1 MANITNK
8 PIQNIWASN
17 TTNIEPSS
25 SADQQGILYGSDI
38 VSNQLNGAL
47 NTLSNQVAFSQYNGG
62 QYSADL
68 TYNVGNVVSLYYRK
82 SNGMNYSQ
90 TLFKCINDNGGNGI
104 KGVAPIN
111 NGTTNNENGITY
123 ITGGGINK
131 TNWQALQG
139 LEVPSN
145 AYTYHSSNQFN
156 ITPAILYPNMNFFME
171 GYGVNNFSLNQAYAF
186 SMPLQNPLGNAIAV
200 ITEQVRFKWVNS
212 NLAKM
217 FSPSNFTN
225 FTQSTISFNQS
236 TTDSHDYIATIKLH
250 YDTNGKLVKYHLK
263 FEDFNSNV
271 SDTTLPVMLMC
282 GVRSGVALYDCG
294 NTLPNNSNPNAP
306 TQQYN
311 TYDYNIF
318 TILTPYANCALFDSL
333 EITLLNQNSILQFN
347 KQHLKDFNAIAN
359 PTPTSASYA
368 VNPQLSQPDN
378 KPSPYQPSQQQN
390 PNIAIN
396 ITINPNKAYKIGH
409 NLGTDT
415 IAKIGEFKYTSQ
427 PCFEQEDGWY
437 DLALLT
443 EIEMYLFNGALYNVA
458 GKNTQPLNTNS
469 YNVPFN
475 PINNMT
481 QIFRYLFLPSYLLN
495 SILTDTSNIFNNFQS
510 LSNEGLRS
518 IGLVSVNNYINPSN
532 ITQINQST
540 TENFEISYQN
550 GSNPSYSPVNFKATT
565 NYGYLNNVKIA
576 LGHYNTGFSMTG
588 ISNQSG
594 SAFYNG
600 SSGVEFTGIN
610 FFLADTNNQTNSSF
624 SAPASIYCSLAIRVG

>member
-25 SADQQGILYGSDI
+25 TADNQGILYGADI

-47 NTLSNQVAFSQYNGG
+47 NTLSNQVAFTQYNGG

-68 TYNVGNVVSLYYRK
+68 TYNVGNVVSVYYRK

-90 TLFKCINDNGGNGI
+90 ALFKCVNDNGGNGI

-111 NGTTNNENGITY
+111 NGTNNNENGITY
-123 ITGGGINK
+123 ITGGSIN
-131 TNWQALQG
+131 TANWQALQ
-139 LEVPSN
+139 VPSN
-145 AYTYHSSNQFN
+145 AYTYHSSNKFT
-156 ITPAILYPNMNFFME
+156 ITPAALYPNMNFYME
-171 GYGVNNFSLNQAYAF
+171 AYGVSNFALNQAYAF
-186 SMPLQNPLGNAIAV
+186 SMPLQNPLSNAIAV

-217 FSPSNFTN
+217 FSNANFTN
-225 FTQSTISFNQS
+225 FSQANVSFNQS
-236 TTDSHDYIATIKLH
+236 TTDTHDYIATIKLH

-359 PTPTSASYA
+359 PTQTSANVSYA

-378 KPSPYQPSQQQN
+378 KPSPDQPNQQQN
-390 PNIAIN
+390 SSIAIN
-396 ITINPNKAYKIGH
+396 INIEPSKAYKIGH

-415 IAKIGEFKYTSQ
+415 IAKMGEFKYTSQ

-437 DLALLT
+437 DLAILT
-443 EIEMYLFNGALYNVA
+443 EIEMYLFNGASYNVS
-458 GKNTQPLNTNS
+458 GKNTQSLNTNS
-469 YNVPFN
+469 PTIPFN

-495 SILTDTSNIFNNFQS
+495 SILTDTSNIFNNFQA

-518 IGLVSVNNYINPSN
+518 IGLVSVNNYLNPNN

-540 TENFEISYQN
+540 TENFEILRQN
-550 GSNPSYSPVNFKATT
+550 GESPSYSPVNFQATT
-565 NYGYLNNVKIA
+565 NYGYLNSVKIA
-576 LGHYNTGFSMTG
+576 LGHTNQGWSMTG
-588 ISNQSG
+588 WGSDTG
-594 SAFYNG
+594 SAFGG
-600 SSGVEFTGIN
+600 SGGAATFAGIN

>member
-25 SADQQGILYGSDI
+25 NADTQGILYGSDI

-68 TYNVGNVVSLYYRK
+68 TYNVGNVVSVYYRQ

-90 TLFKCINDNGGNGI
+90 ALFKCINDNGGNGI
-104 KGVAPIN
+104 KGIAPIN

-123 ITGGGINK
+123 ITGGGIN
-131 TNWQALQG
+131 TNNWQALQ
-139 LEVPSN
+139 VPSN
-145 AYTYHSSNQFN
+145 AYTYHSSNKFN
-156 ITPAILYPNMNFFME
+156 ITPAALYPNINFSME
-171 GYGVNNFSLNQAYAF
+171 AYGVSNFALNQAYAF

-200 ITEQVRFKWVNS
+200 ITERVRFKWVNS

-217 FSPSNFTN
+217 FSNANFTN
-225 FTQSTISFNQS
+225 FYQNNIPFNQS
-236 TTDSHDYIATIKLH
+236 TTDTHDYIATIKLH

-271 SDTTLPVMLMC
+271 SDTTIPVMLMC

-318 TILTPYANCALFDSL
+318 TILTPYADCALFDSL

-359 PTPTSASYA
+359 PTQTSANGGYA
-368 VNPQLSQPDN
+368 VNPQLG
-378 KPSPYQPSQQQN
+378 KPALPQN
-390 PNIAIN
+390 TSIAINIAIN
-396 ITINPNKAYKIGH
+396 PSKAYKIGH

-415 IAKIGEFKYTSQ
+415 IAKMGEFKYTNQ
-427 PCFEQEDGWY
+427 PCFKQEDGWY
-437 DLALLT
+437 DLAILT
-443 EIEMYLFNGALYNVA
+443 EIEIYLFNGAAYNLA

-469 YNVPFN
+469 PNVPFN

-481 QIFRYLFLPSYLLN
+481 QIFRYLFLPNYLLN
-495 SILTDTSNIFNNFQS
+495 SILTDTSNIFNNFQA

-518 IGLVSVNNYINPSN
+518 IGLVSVNNYLNPTN
-532 ITQINQST
+532 VTKINQSI
-540 TENFEISYQN
+540 TEDFEILRQN
-550 GSNPSYSPVNFKATT
+550 GENPSYSPVNFQATT

-576 LGHYNTGFSMTG
+576 LGHNNTGFTMMG
-588 ISNQSG
+588 WSNNSG
-594 SAFYNG
+594 STFG
-600 SSGVEFTGIN
+600 GGGVASTFAGIN

>member
-1 MANITNK
+1 MANITNN
-8 PIQNIWASN
+8 PIKNIWASN
-17 TTNIEPSS
+17 TTNVEPSS
-25 SADQQGILYGSDI
+25 PADNQGILYGADI
-38 VSNQLNGAL
+38 VSSQLNGAL
-47 NTLSNQVAFSQYNGG
+47 NTLSNQVAFNQYNGG

-68 TYNVGNVVSLYYRK
+68 TYNVGNVVSVYYRQ

-90 TLFKCINDNGGNGI
+90 ALFKCINDNGGNGI

-123 ITGGGINK
+123 ITGGSINT
-131 TNWQALQG
+131 TNWQALQ
-139 LEVPSN
+139 VPSN

-156 ITPAILYPNMNFFME
+156 ITPAALYPNSNFFME
-171 GYGVNNFSLNQAYAF
+171 AYGVSNFALNQAYAF

-217 FSPSNFTN
+217 FSNTNFTN
-225 FTQSTISFNQS
+225 FYQNNVPFNQS

-271 SDTTLPVMLMC
+271 SDTTIPVMLMC

-347 KQHLKDFNAIAN
+347 KKHLKDFNAIAN
-359 PTPTSASYA
+359 PTQASANVSYA
-368 VNPQLSQPDN
+368 VKPQLS
-378 KPSPYQPSQQQN
+378 QPSQQQN
-390 PNIAIN
+390 SNICIN
-396 ITINPNKAYKIGH
+396 ININPSKAYKIGH

-415 IAKIGEFKYTSQ
+415 IAKIGEFKYTNQ
-427 PCFEQEDGWY
+427 PCFKQEDGWY
-437 DLALLT
+437 DLAILT
-443 EIEMYLFNGALYNVA
+443 EIEMLLFNGAAYNVA
-458 GKNTQPLNTNS
+458 GKNTQELNTNS
-469 YNVPFN
+469 PNVPFN

-495 SILTDTSNIFNNFQS
+495 SILTDTSNIFNNFQA

-518 IGLVSVNNYINPSN
+518 IGLVSVNNYLNPN
-532 ITQINQST
+532 NVTQINQST
-540 TENFEISYQN
+540 TENFEILNPNGLQPSYQ
-550 GSNPSYSPVNFKATT
+550 PVNFKATT

-576 LGHYNTGFSMTG
+576 LGHANTGFTMLGYDNNGGSVFSNGNNTS
-588 ISNQSG
+588 IS
-594 SAFYNG
+594 A
-600 SSGVEFTGIN
+600 GIN
-610 FFLADTNNQTNSSF
+610 FFLADNNNQTNSSF

>member
-17 TTNIEPSS
+17 TTNIKASS
-25 SADQQGILYGSDI
+25 SADNQGILYGADI

-47 NTLSNQVAFSQYNGG
+47 NTLSNQVAFSQYNGA

-68 TYNVGNVVSLYYRK
+68 TYNVGNVVSVYYRQ

-90 TLFKCINDNGGNGI
+90 ALFKCINDNGGNGI

-123 ITGGGINK
+123 ITGGSINT
-131 TNWQALQG
+131 TNWQALQ
-139 LEVPSN
+139 VPSN
-145 AYTYHSSNQFN
+145 AYTYHSSNKFN
-156 ITPAILYPNMNFFME
+156 ITPNALYPNMNFLMDA
-171 GYGVNNFSLNQAYAF
+171 YGVNSFALNQAYAF

-200 ITEQVRFKWVNS
+200 ITEQVRFRWVNS

-217 FSPSNFTN
+217 FSTANFTN
-225 FTQSTISFNQS
+225 LSKNSISFNQS
-236 TTDSHDYIATIKLH
+236 TTDTHDYIATIKLH

-271 SDTTLPVMLMC
+271 SDTTIPVMLMC

-359 PTPTSASYA
+359 PSQTSANVSYA
-368 VNPQLSQPDN
+368 VNPQLSKPTPQP
-378 KPSPYQPSQQQN
+378 P
-390 PNIAIN
+390 IIGIN
-396 ITINPNKAYKIGH
+396 INIEPRKAYKIGH

-415 IAKIGEFKYTSQ
+415 IAKMGEFKYTNQ

-437 DLALLT
+437 DLAILT
-443 EIEMYLFNGALYNVA
+443 EIEMFLFNGANYNVT
-458 GKNTQPLNTNS
+458 GKNTQTLNTNS
-469 YNVPFN
+469 PNVPFN

-481 QIFRYLFLPSYLLN
+481 QIFRYLFLPNYLLN
-495 SILTDTSNIFNNFQS
+495 SILTDTSNIFSNFQS

-518 IGLVSVNNYINPSN
+518 IGLVSVNNYLNPNS
-532 ITQINQST
+532 ITNINQET
-540 TENFEISYQN
+540 TENFEILYQN
-550 GSNPSYSPVNFKATT
+550 GYNPSYKPVNFKATT
-565 NYGYLNNVKIA
+565 SYGYLNSVKIA
-576 LGHYNTGFSMTG
+576 LGHTNTGWSMVG
-588 ISNQSG
+588 WGSESG
-594 SAFYNG
+594 SAFGNG
-600 SSGVEFTGIN
+600 GSAATFSGIN
-610 FFLADTNNQTNSSF
+610 FFLADTNNKTNSSF

>member
-8 PIQNIWASN
+8 PIQNIWASK

-25 SADQQGILYGSDI
+25 TADQQGILYGSDI

-47 NTLSNQVAFSQYNGG
+47 NTLSNQVAFSQYNGA

-68 TYNVGNVVSLYYRK
+68 TYNVGNVVSVYYRQ
-82 SNGMNYSQ
+82 SNGMNYSHA
-90 TLFKCINDNGGNGI
+90 LFKCINDNGGNGI
-104 KGVAPIN
+104 KGIAPIN
-111 NGTTNNENGITY
+111 NGTNNNENGITY
-123 ITGGGINK
+123 ITGGSINAN
-131 TNWQALQG
+131 NWQALQA
-139 LEVPSN
+139 PSN

-156 ITPAILYPNMNFFME
+156 ITPAALYPNMNFFME
-171 GYGVNNFSLNQAYAF
+171 AYGVSNFSLNQAYAF

-217 FSPSNFTN
+217 FSNANFTN
-225 FTQSTISFNQS
+225 FTQQNISFNQS
-236 TTDSHDYIATIKLH
+236 TTDTHDYIATIKLH
-250 YDTNGKLVKYHLK
+250 YDTNGKLVKYHLN

-271 SDTTLPVMLMC
+271 SDTTIPVMLMC

-359 PTPTSASYA
+359 PTQTSANVSYA

-390 PNIAIN
+390 SNIAIN
-396 ITINPNKAYKIGH
+396 INIEPSKAYKIGH

-415 IAKIGEFKYTSQ
+415 IAKMGEFKYTNQ
-427 PCFEQEDGWY
+427 PCFKQEDGWY
-437 DLALLT
+437 DLAILT
-443 EIEMYLFNGALYNVA
+443 EIEMTLFNGANYNVT

-469 YNVPFN
+469 PTIPFN

-481 QIFRYLFLPSYLLN
+481 QIFRYLFLPNYLLN
-495 SILTDTSNIFNNFQS
+495 SILTDTSNIFNNFQA

-518 IGLVSVNNYINPSN
+518 IGLVSVNNYLNPN
-532 ITQINQST
+532 NVTQINQST
-540 TENFEISYQN
+540 TENFEILRQN
-550 GSNPSYSPVNFKATT
+550 GENPSYSPVNFQATT

-576 LGHYNTGFSMTG
+576 LGHTNQGWSMMG
-588 ISNQSG
+588 WGSSSG
-594 SAFYNG
+594 SAFG
-600 SSGVEFTGIN
+600 GGKGAATFSGIN

>member
-8 PIQNIWASN
+8 PIQNIWASK

-25 SADQQGILYGSDI
+25 NADTQGILYGADI

-47 NTLSNQVAFSQYNGG
+47 NTLSNQVAFNQYNGT
-62 QYSADL
+62 QYSDEL
-68 TYNVGNVVSLYYRK
+68 TYNVGNVVSVYYRK

-90 TLFKCINDNGGNGI
+90 ALFKCINDNGGNGV

-123 ITGGGINK
+123 ITGGSINT
-131 TNWQALQG
+131 TNWQALQ
-139 LEVPSN
+139 VPSN
-145 AYTYHSSNQFN
+145 AYTYHSSNQFK
-156 ITPAILYPNMNFFME
+156 ITPAALYPNMNFFME
-171 GYGVNNFSLNQAYAF
+171 AYGVNNFALHQAYAF

-217 FSPSNFTN
+217 FSNANFTN
-225 FTQSTISFNQS
+225 FNQPNIPFNQS

-271 SDTTLPVMLMC
+271 SDTTIPVMLMC

-294 NTLPNNSNPNAP
+294 NTLPNNSNPNAQ

-318 TILTPYANCALFDSL
+318 TILTPYANCTLFDSL

-347 KQHLKDFNAIAN
+347 NQHLKDFNAIAN
-359 PTPTSASYA
+359 PTQTSANVSYA

-378 KPSPYQPSQQQN
+378 KSSPYKPSPQQN
-390 PNIAIN
+390 SSLAIN
-396 ITINPNKAYKIGH
+396 INIDPSKAYKIGH

-415 IAKIGEFKYTSQ
+415 IAKMGEFKYTSQ

-437 DLALLT
+437 DLAILT
-443 EIEMYLFNGALYNVA
+443 EIEMTLFNGGTYNVTGINA
-458 GKNTQPLNTNS
+458 QTLNTNS
-469 YNVPFN
+469 PNVPFN

-481 QIFRYLFLPSYLLN
+481 QIFRYLFLPNYLLN

-518 IGLVSVNNYINPSN
+518 IGLVSVNNYLNPSN
-532 ITQINQST
+532 ITKINQSI
-540 TENFEISYQN
+540 TENFEILRPNVEQ
-550 GSNPSYSPVNFKATT
+550 PSYSPVNFKGTT

-576 LGHYNTGFSMTG
+576 LGHTNQGWSMIG
-588 ISNQSG
+588 WGSNSG
-594 SAFYNG
+594 STFGGNIGGPTFAN
-600 SSGVEFTGIN
+600 IN
-610 FFLADTNNQTNSSF
+610 FFLADTNNETNSSF

>member
-25 SADQQGILYGSDI
+25 SADNQGILYGADI

-47 NTLSNQVAFSQYNGG
+47 NTLSNQVAFSQYNGA
-62 QYSADL
+62 QYSDEL
-68 TYNVGNVVSLYYRK
+68 TYNVGNVVSVYYRQ

-90 TLFKCINDNGGNGI
+90 ALFKCINDNGGNGI
-104 KGVAPIN
+104 KGIPPIN
-111 NGTTNNENGITY
+111 NGTNNNENGITY
-123 ITGGGINK
+123 ITGGSINT
-131 TNWQALQG
+131 TNWQALQA
-139 LEVPSN
+139 PSN
-145 AYTYHSSNQFN
+145 AYTYHSSKQFN
-156 ITPAILYPNMNFFME
+156 ITPAALYPNINFFME
-171 GYGVNNFSLNQAYAF
+171 SYGVNDFALNQAYAF

-217 FSPSNFTN
+217 FSANNFINFSQSNI
-225 FTQSTISFNQS
+225 QFNQS
-236 TTDSHDYIATIKLH
+236 TTDTHDYIATIKLH

-271 SDTTLPVMLMC
+271 SNTTIPVMLMC

-294 NTLPNNSNPNAP
+294 NTLPNNSNPNVP

-359 PTPTSASYA
+359 PTQTSANVSYA
-368 VNPQLSQPDN
+368 VKPQLANPT
-378 KPSPYQPSQQQN
+378 PQQN
-390 PNIAIN
+390 TSIAIN
-396 ITINPNKAYKIGH
+396 INIEPSKAYKIGH

-415 IAKIGEFKYTSQ
+415 IAKMGEFKYTSQ
-427 PCFEQEDGWY
+427 PCFNQEDGWY
-437 DLALLT
+437 DLAILT
-443 EIEMYLFNGALYNVA
+443 EIEMFLFNGALYNVT
-458 GKNTQPLNTNS
+458 GINTQPLNTNS
-469 YNVPFN
+469 PNVPFN

-481 QIFRYLFLPSYLLN
+481 QIFRYLFLPSYLIN
-495 SILTDTSNIFNNFQS
+495 SILTDTSNIFNNFKA

-518 IGLVSVNNYINPSN
+518 IGLVSVNNYLNPNN
-532 ITQINQST
+532 ITKINQSI
-540 TENFEISYQN
+540 TENFEILRPN
-550 GSNPSYSPVNFKATT
+550 GANPSYSPANFQATT

-576 LGHYNTGFSMTG
+576 LGHNNTGFTMTG

-594 SAFYNG
+594 STFYNG
-600 SSGVEFTGIN
+600 SSGVEFSGIN
-610 FFLADTNNQTNSSF
+610 YFLADTNNETNSSF